1 MFLLSSRRGGIE
13 KAEEEKKRP
22 ELCPRPVAPATHS
35 EAAKLYAQ
43 GYTQTH
49 WYTHGFKSRKHTS
62 SKATQSRKWCRRAAG
77 ENASEA
83 PCFVYLSG
91 VGVRRAPRCCTSSR
105 RNTPTRGGH
114 LTRPSMQR
122 RALGFDNFEGKGMGS
137 LIVLSRHQADR
148 RAQVFAVHGVWYFRF
163 YSLATHPVL

>member
-13 KAEEEKKRP
+13 KAEKKKKKP

-62 SKATQSRKWCRRAAG
+62 SKATQPG
-77 ENASEA
+77 
-83 PCFVYLSG
+83 SG
-91 VGVRRAPRCCTSSR
+91 VGVQQVRTRRRRLASYTCQASASGELPAVAPRA
-105 RNTPTRGGH
+105 GGI
-114 LTRPSMQR
+114 P
-122 RALGFDNFEGKGMGS
+122 
-137 LIVLSRHQADR
+137 RHAE
-148 RAQVFAVHGVWYFRF
+148 VI
-163 YSLATHPVL
+163 